1 MKQIVSLET
10 TTPVFAQ
17 RPLSQ
22 SAKASEEPCQLEAW
36 SSQLWSTTAATGAG
50 RGSKVIFEEEEDDED
65 VVVVVVGLE
74 KEWKKAWGLVNMIS
88 FFLVL
93 SFPAGLSW
101 NGLQKRGGGLPF
113 SRKL

>member
-50 RGSKVIFEEEEDDED
+50 RGSKVIFEEEDDDDD
-65 VVVVVVGLE
+65 VVFGVVFVVVGLE
-74 KEWKKAWGLVNMIS
+74 EEWKKAWGLVNMIS
-88 FFLVL
+88 FLFFPFLLV
-93 SFPAGLSW
+93 
-101 NGLQKRGGGLPF
+101 
-113 SRKL
+113 

>member
-50 RGSKVIFEEEEDDED
+50 RGSKVIFEEEDDED
-65 VVVVVVGLE
+65 VVVVGLE

-88 FFLVL
+88 FLFFPFLLV
-93 SFPAGLSW
+93 
-101 NGLQKRGGGLPF
+101 
-113 SRKL
+113 

>member
-1 MKQIVSLET
+1 M
-10 TTPVFAQ
+10 
-17 RPLSQ
+17 
-22 SAKASEEPCQLEAW
+22 
-36 SSQLWSTTAATGAG
+36 
-50 RGSKVIFEEEEDDED
+50 IFEEGEEDDEV

-88 FFLVL
+88 LFVL

-113 SRKL
+113 SRKLWSSETKKCNECDE